1 MGGEGYPTEGTY
13 KGILTRNR
21 TVTIVGNPSQA
32 RSGRY
37 LIRDARDLKKT
48 DGYHEMNLTHW
59 SHVDKNQKPDLSCLT
74 LLADLRERHI
84 RAG

>member
-21 TVTIVGNPSQA
+21 NVTIVGSPEEA

-37 LIRDARDLKKT
+37 LIRDARVLKKT
-48 DGYHEMNLTHW
+48 EGYNQMNITHW
-59 SHVDKNQKPDLSCLT
+59 SKVDKQQKPDHPCPT
-74 LLADLRERHI
+74 YLADLI
-84 RAG
+84 ITMM